1 MSNDPVVAIVGV
13 TGAVGAEFIATMDKR
28 GFRVGK
34 LKALASARS
43 AGKTVSFRG
52 QDVVIEELTER
63 AFEGVDIALFSA
75 GGSISKKFA
84 PVAVKAGAVVVDN
97 STAFRMD
104 PNVPL
109 VIPEINA
116 NRIRDHK
123 GIIANPN
130 CAAIT
135 ALVPL
140 WPIHQKNRIK
150 RVIISTYQAA
160 SGAGAAAMDELV
172 ESTRANLNGQVYTPK
187 VMPHPYAFNLFN
199 HNTAVDPDTG
209 YNDEETKVIKETR
222 KIFEDEKIAIGVTC
236 VRVPVLRAHCE
247 AITFECEKPIGED
260 LGPCHHGA
268 GARREARRRPREE
281 LLPDADRRLG
291 PGRRPGRPHPQGS
304 QRSLRAFDLDV
315 RGGRPTAQGRRAE
328 RGADRGALAAARDG
342 VTEGVVGWAKARKRR
357 AHHFSR
363 AFKKDGGHAS
373 LCPPYGAE
381 ISRAPETTSTHPRTN
396 RTGILPRSRAHTP
409 SASLR
414 ARRTPTPA

>member
-1 MSNDPVVAIVGV
+1 VTNDPVVAIAGV

-43 AGKTVSFRG
+43 AGKTIDFRG
-52 QDVVIEELTER
+52 QKILIEELNER
-63 AFEGVDIALFSA
+63 SFEGVDIALFSA
-75 GGSISKKFA
+75 GGGISRKFA
-84 PVAVKAGAVVVDN
+84 PIAVKTGAVVVDN
-97 STAFRMD
+97 SSAFRMD

-116 NRIRDHK
+116 HRIRDHK

-160 SGAGAAAMDELV
+160 SGAGAAAMEELV
-172 ESTRANLNGQVYTPK
+172 ESTRANLNGQIYAPK

-209 YNDEETKVIKETR
+209 YNDEETKVIKETQ
-222 KIFEDEKIAIGVTC
+222 KIFEDDRIAVGVTC

-247 AITFECEKPIGED
+247 AITFECEKPITED
-260 LGPCHHGA
+260 QVRAILSIAPGVKIVDDRAKNYFSMPVDASGQDDVLVGRIRKDLSDPSGHSISIFVAADQLLKGA
-268 GARREARRRPREE
+268 ALNAIQIAE
-281 LLPDADRRLG
+281 LLP
-291 PGRRPGRPHPQGS
+291 
-304 QRSLRAFDLDV
+304 QRVMA
-315 RGGRPTAQGRRAE
+315 
-328 RGADRGALAAARDG
+328 
-342 VTEGVVGWAKARKRR
+342 
-357 AHHFSR
+357 
-363 AFKKDGGHAS
+363 
-373 LCPPYGAE
+373 
-381 ISRAPETTSTHPRTN
+381 
-396 RTGILPRSRAHTP
+396 
-409 SASLR
+409 
-414 ARRTPTPA
+414 

>member
-1 MSNDPVVAIVGV
+1 MEDKVSNDPVVAIVGV

-52 QDVVIEELTER
+52 KDVVIEELTER
-63 AFEGVDIALFSA
+63 SFEGVDIALFSA
-75 GGSISKKFA
+75 GGSISKKYA
-84 PVAVKAGAVVVDN
+84 PIAVKAGAVVVDN
-97 STAFRMD
+97 SSAFRMD

-116 NRIRDHK
+116 SRIRDHK

-160 SGAGAAAMDELV
+160 SGAGAAAMEELV
-172 ESTRANLNGQVYTPK
+172 ESTRANLNGQAYEPR

-199 HNTAVDPDTG
+199 HNTAVDPETG

-222 KIFEDEKIAIGVTC
+222 KIFEDDRIAIGVTC

-247 AITFECEKPIGED
+247 AITFECEKPITED
-260 LGPCHHGA
+260 QVRSLMARAPGVKVVDDRAKNYFPMPIDASGQDDVLVGRIRKDLSDPSGHSISMFVAADQLLKGA
-268 GARREARRRPREE
+268 ALNAVQIAE
-281 LLPDADRRLG
+281 LLP
-291 PGRRPGRPHPQGS
+291 
-304 QRSLRAFDLDV
+304 QRVMA
-315 RGGRPTAQGRRAE
+315 
-328 RGADRGALAAARDG
+328 
-342 VTEGVVGWAKARKRR
+342 
-357 AHHFSR
+357 
-363 AFKKDGGHAS
+363 
-373 LCPPYGAE
+373 
-381 ISRAPETTSTHPRTN
+381 
-396 RTGILPRSRAHTP
+396 
-409 SASLR
+409 
-414 ARRTPTPA
+414 